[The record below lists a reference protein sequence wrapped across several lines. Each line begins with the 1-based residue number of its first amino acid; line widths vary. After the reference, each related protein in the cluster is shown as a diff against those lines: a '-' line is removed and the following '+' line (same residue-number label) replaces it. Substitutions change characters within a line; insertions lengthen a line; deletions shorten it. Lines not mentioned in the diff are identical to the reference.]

1 MTVTPKVYKFK
12 PGAKTGVAVID
23 GIKRCM
29 DAAGTHHWEVEAYS
43 VGASITLRD
52 KLTLQRRLRL
62 VALTSGSPSPSIGC
76 YYSAAAGANESP
88 VCWMTSGLSTANFAT
103 ADAGIGTDESYVV
116 EIEDAIA
123 ICLGKGS
130 DGGTAIPI
138 GAFNYTVHAGRVFSA
153 HNRSDVRPE
162 EGILAGVFGV
172 RLVTT
177 GSETTRYLGAA
188 ITSGSHGTRQS
199 FILLPDNTWSRVSGG
214 TNVSTL
220 GARASSVSGTT
231 NILADVGDG
240 PSIERLVP
248 VPVMGAIS
256 TTANGHFAYTRY
268 IRARRYAIGAVGPG
282 GITIANGDVFASAAP
297 PPTVIG
303 WRHNA
308 TAGFGADAGNEA
320 INLLHIWCPPGQ
332 EVIVDP

>member
-43 VGASITLRD
+43 AGASITLRD

-62 VALTSGSPSPSIGC
+62 AALTSGSPSPSIAC

-88 VCWMTSGLSTANFAT
+88 ICWITSGLSTLNL
-103 ADAGIGTDESYVV
+103 ADAASGMGTDEAYVV
-116 EIEDAIA
+116 EVEDAIA
-123 ICLGKGS
+123 ICIAKGS
-130 DGGTAIPI
+130 NGGTAIPN
-138 GAFNYTVHAGRVFSA
+138 GCFNFSVHAGRVFSA
-153 HNRSDVRPE
+153 HNRSDTRPE
-162 EGILAGVFGV
+162 EGILSGYFGV

-177 GSETTRYLGAA
+177 GSETIRYLGAA
-188 ITSGSHGTRQS
+188 ITSGSGGTRQS
-199 FILLPDNTWSRVSGG
+199 LILLPDNSWSRVSGG
-214 TNVSTL
+214 TNAAPLAARSTT
-220 GARASSVSGTT
+220 VSGTP

-240 PSIERLVP
+240 PIAERLVP

-268 IRARRYAIGAVGPG
+268 IRARRYAIGATGPG
-282 GITIANGDVFASAAP
+282 GITIANGDVFASAGA
-297 PPTVIG
+297 PTVIG
-303 WRHNA
+303 WRHNMA
-308 TAGFGADAGNEA
+308 AADGNDQP
-320 INLLHIWCPPGQ
+320 NLVHIWCPPGQ